1 MIMRQHCLFLIGLI
15 LTCIEGTNDP
25 YIIAPVNRIDPVA
38 YVELFI
44 EVHSF

>member
-38 YVELFI
+38 YVALFI